1 MTGVGSHHRTL
12 DGEASGIA
20 QVILTDDLTQFLDD
34 SGEHRLR
41 LVIVAPL
48 RDAAGTL
55 RFMIDFER
63 PATLQV
69 MQTRRPILAVL
80 AALSI
85 AAAVVSGCSSSS
97 KGSGAALPDAAT
109 LVKESVQS
117 TKNVKSVHLVLSVNG
132 KIKHLPIKT
141 LTGDLTTTPATA
153 AQGNTSITFGGS
165 DIDAQF
171 VVDSGTLYAA
181 MSPGQWESFGPAAA
195 IYDPSSILKPD
206 TGLANVLANLGN
218 PKAESRETING
229 QSTIKITG
237 TASAD
242 AVNGLAPQLK
252 ATQPAPTTAWIE
264 ENGDHQLAQIQ
275 LEQTPGNS
283 VQMTLSNWNAPV
295 QVTKPPVA
303 P

>member
-1 MTGVGSHHRTL
+1 
-12 DGEASGIA
+12 
-20 QVILTDDLTQFLDD
+20 
-34 SGEHRLR
+34 
-41 LVIVAPL
+41 
-48 RDAAGTL
+48 
-55 RFMIDFER
+55 MIDFQR

-80 AALSI
+80 AALAI
-85 AAAVVSGCSSSS
+85 AATVVSGCSSSS
-97 KGSGAALPDAAT
+97 KQSGAALPDAAN
-109 LVKESVQS
+109 LIKESVQS

-132 KIKHLPIKT
+132 KIKHLPIKN
-141 LTGDLTTTPATA
+141 LTGDLTTAPATA
-153 AQGNTSITFGGS
+153 AQGNANITFGGS

-206 TGLANVLANLGN
+206 TGLANVLTSLSN

-237 TASAD
+237 TTSAD
-242 AVNGLAPQLK
+242 AVNGLAPQMK
-252 ATQPAPTTAWIE
+252 ATQPANTTAWIE

>member
-1 MTGVGSHHRTL
+1 
-12 DGEASGIA
+12 
-20 QVILTDDLTQFLDD
+20 
-34 SGEHRLR
+34 
-41 LVIVAPL
+41 
-48 RDAAGTL
+48 
-55 RFMIDFER
+55 MINFER

-80 AALSI
+80 AAVTI
-85 AAAVVSGCSSSS
+85 AAALISGCSSSS
-97 KGSGAALPDAAT
+97 KQSGAPLPDAAS
-109 LVKESVQS
+109 LIKESAQN

-171 VVDSGTLYAA
+171 VVDGGTLYAA

-206 TGLANVLANLGN
+206 TGLANVLTNLSN

-229 QSTIKITG
+229 QSTVKITG
-237 TASAD
+237 TTSAD
-242 AVNGLAPQLK
+242 AVNGLAPQMK
-252 ATQPAPTTAWIE
+252 ATQPANTTVWIE

>member
-20 QVILTDDLTQFLDD
+20 QVILTDDLTQFLND

-41 LVIVAPL
+41 LVIVAHP
-48 RDAAGTL
+48 RDAAATL
-55 RFMIDFER
+55 RFTIDFDR

-69 MQTRRPILAVL
+69 MQTRRPILTVL

-85 AAAVVSGCSSSS
+85 TAALVGGCSSSKQS
-97 KGSGAALPDAAT
+97 AAPLPDAAT
-109 LVKESVQS
+109 LLAKSNL
-117 TKNVKSVHLVLSVNG
+117 TTRNVKSVHLVLSVNG
-132 KIKHLPIKT
+132 KIKHLPVKT
-141 LTGDLTTTPATA
+141 LTGDLTTTPDTA
-153 AQGNTSITFGGS
+153 AQGNADITLGGS

-171 VVDSGTLYAA
+171 VVDNGTLYAA
-181 MSPGQWESFGPAAA
+181 LSPGQWESFGPAAA
-195 IYDPSSILKPD
+195 IYDPSEILNPNA
-206 TGLANVLANLGN
+206 GLANVLTNISN
-218 PKAESRETING
+218 PKSDSRETING
-229 QSTIKITG
+229 QNTIKITG

-264 ENGDHQLAQIQ
+264 ENGDHQLAQVQ

-303 P
+303 GG